1 MHVVPSTGQKP
12 AVLRAAHVV
21 ARKAALAKQKFS
33 TLTNRRLSKQ
43 ALRWD
48 VTGGRAR
55 PKGVGCPSP
64 SGGLSSGLCPST
76 PSEPGNE
83 CGFSFIPKVLKL
95 VLTGLCKR
103 CWYVQLEMPAACVKA
118 KGILRTEHNMA
129 TWKEPFNCKNPAS
142 GNSTVCLAMA
152 SQSEC
157 LIKKWSIRD
166 ALCPDWN
173 VGASVAFHVFRA
185 TRSCLVRSWCNNCIS
200 ACWGPLQWRL
210 RQVNLDVPTR

>member
-95 VLTGLCKR
+95 VLTGGDYLGR
-103 CWYVQLEMPAACVKA
+103 GL
-118 KGILRTEHNMA
+118 
-129 TWKEPFNCKNPAS
+129 
-142 GNSTVCLAMA
+142 
-152 SQSEC
+152 
-157 LIKKWSIRD
+157 
-166 ALCPDWN
+166 
-173 VGASVAFHVFRA
+173 
-185 TRSCLVRSWCNNCIS
+185 RSWNFTMPRESWARSNS
-200 ACWGPLQWRL
+200 
-210 RQVNLDVPTR
+210 